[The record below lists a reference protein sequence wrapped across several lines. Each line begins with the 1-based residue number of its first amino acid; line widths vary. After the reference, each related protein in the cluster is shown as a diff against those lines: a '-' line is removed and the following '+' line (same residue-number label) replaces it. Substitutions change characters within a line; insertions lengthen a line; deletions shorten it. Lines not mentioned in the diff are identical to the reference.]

1 MKQYKLLI
9 GGKLV
14 GGASTLDV
22 INPASGELFQQAPR
36 ANEAQLNEA
45 VAAAKAAFPAWA
57 AQPLEER
64 AKLLRAAAAAIEA
77 RLQEFAE
84 TLTQEQG
91 KPLAQARGEIFAT
104 IHAFKLFAEMDL
116 SPKTLREDEKS
127 KIVEY
132 RSPLGVVAAITPWNF
147 PVLLLTNKIAPA
159 LLAGNTVVIK
169 PAPTTPLTTLLLG
182 EVCAEIFPAGVVNTI
197 IDENDL
203 GAALTSHPDV
213 AKVSFTGSTVTG
225 KKVLSSVAASLKRVT
240 LELGGNDAALILDD
254 VDVKQI
260 AAKIFNAAFY
270 NAGQICV
277 AVKRVYVPAA
287 LYDEF
292 CEELAKLAS
301 AAVVGD
307 GLDQATQVGPIQ
319 NKMQF
324 EKVKLLLAE
333 TRASGKVI
341 AGGEALDRPGYFVAP
356 TIVRDVADHASIVA
370 EEQFSPILPVL
381 SYTELDDAIARINDT
396 VYGLAGSVWSKDLE
410 RAEKVAQRINSGTV
424 WVNSHMALDTT
435 IPFRGAKQSG
445 MGTELGV
452 EGLHEYTQARVVNVT
467 KAVAG

>member
-14 GGASTLDV
+14 AGASTLEV
-22 INPASGELFQQAPR
+22 INPALGEVFQHAPR
-36 ANEAQLNEA
+36 ANEKQLNEA

-57 AQPLEER
+57 AKSLDTRRQ
-64 AKLLRAAAAAIEA
+64 LLRALAAAMEA
-77 RLQEFAE
+77 RLPEFAE
-84 TLTQEQG
+84 TLTREQG
-91 KPLAQARGEIFAT
+91 KPLTQARGEIFAS
-104 IHAFKLFAEMDL
+104 INSFHLFAEMEL
-116 SPKTLREDEKS
+116 APQILREDEKS

-147 PVLLLTNKIAPA
+147 PVMLLTNKMAPA
-159 LLAGNTVVIK
+159 LLAGNTLVIK
-169 PAPTTPLTTLLLG
+169 PAPTTPLSTLLLG
-182 EVCAEIFPAGVVNTI
+182 EICAEIFPAGVVNII

-203 GAALTSHPDV
+203 GAALTMHPDV
-213 AKVSFTGSTVTG
+213 AKVSFTGSTATG
-225 KKVLSSVAASLKRVT
+225 KKVLSSVSSSLKRVT

-254 VDVKQI
+254 VDVKTI
-260 AAKIFNAAFY
+260 ATRIYYAATY

-287 LYDEF
+287 IYDEF
-292 CEELAKLAS
+292 CGVLASLAS

-307 GLDQATQVGPIQ
+307 GMEQATQIGPIQ

-333 TRASGKVI
+333 TRASGNVI
-341 AGGEALDRPGYFVAP
+341 AGGIALDRPGYFVAP
-356 TIVRDVADHASIVA
+356 TIVRDIADAASIVVD
-370 EEQFSPILPVL
+370 EQFSPILPVL
-381 SYTELDDAIARINDT
+381 KYADLDDAIARINDSI
-396 VYGLAGSVWSKDLE
+396 YGLAGSVWGADLA
-410 RAEKVAQRINSGTV
+410 RAEQVAQRINSGTV
-424 WVNSHMALDTT
+424 WVNSHMALDPT

-445 MGTELGV
+445 MGTELGQ

-467 KAVAG
+467 KA